1 MKRLAWVLLALAS
14 CSSGAKKEE
23 TPRASTEPKMEID
36 PKTAEPIRTHELGTD
51 RLRPAAK
58 TLEWSNRST
67 ADSAVYLGG
76 EVVVDKI
83 FREDAEDFFSVRV
96 RLGNRSG
103 QVVKFEYRI
112 LFTDRDGTRLL
123 GIEDG
128 YRPAL
133 LEPRGVRDVSDAC
146 RGRGATDFQLFVR
159 AAGSKEEGTASNPPV
174 KSK

>member
-14 CSSGAKKEE
+14 CSSGTKKEE
-23 TPRASTEPKMEID
+23 SPQAGREPKMEID
-36 PKTAEPIRTHELGTD
+36 PKTAEPIRTHELGSD

-67 ADSAVYLGG
+67 AENVVYLGG

-83 FREDAEDFFSVRV
+83 FREDAEDFFNVRV

-103 QVVKFEYRI
+103 QVVKIEYRI
-112 LFTDRDGTRLL
+112 LFYDRDATRLL
-123 GIEDG
+123 GIEDD

-133 LEPRGVRDVSDAC
+133 LEPRGVHDVFDAC
-146 RGRGATDFQLFVR
+146 RVRGATDFQLFVR
-159 AAGSKEEGTASNPPV
+159 AAGSKDDGAASHPPV